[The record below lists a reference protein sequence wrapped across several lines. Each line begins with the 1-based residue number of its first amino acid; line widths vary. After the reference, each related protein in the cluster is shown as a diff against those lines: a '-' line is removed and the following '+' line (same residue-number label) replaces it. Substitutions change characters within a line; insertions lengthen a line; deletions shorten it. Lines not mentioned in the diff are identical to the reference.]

1 MKNHTWN
8 FGSIAAL
15 IVCAVAGVLIASGFI
30 PLPQFGSDGESQ
42 SRRNDSVA
50 IDRGVAQQQ
59 GSQQQQKSY
68 EDLKAQNVHNYGKA
82 AFFKVGTDV
91 YFVNYNSFESEY
103 SRMGI
108 YHFDFA
114 NDTVSEI
121 DADTISLENGK
132 IMISKNFA
140 FEHEELYGKKG
151 NFVGYAPKGSDITGF
166 AQEIGIPAD
175 KIIFQAI
182 GGKPTMVATVEG
194 EYSPRTKTIQFLGK
208 QTSVPVMNFSA
219 NQFEYKGKM
228 YPGTEFTHL
237 GYTSEGIEGD
247 YQGVYIN
254 FNPITKVLS
263 LSLSN
268 N

>member
-1 MKNHTWN
+1 MKNYTWN
-8 FGSIAAL
+8 LGSVAAL
-15 IVCAVAGVLIASGFI
+15 IVCAVAGILIASGFI
-30 PLPQFGSDGESQ
+30 PLPQFSSD
-42 SRRNDSVA
+42 NDSAA
-50 IDRGVAQQQ
+50 IDRGVV
-59 GSQQQQKSY
+59 QQQKSY
-68 EDLKAQNVHNYGKA
+68 ETLTAQNVHNYGKA
-82 AFFKVGTDV
+82 AFLKVGTDV
-91 YFVNYNSFESEY
+91 YFVNYNSFAAEY
-103 SRMGI
+103 NRMGI

-114 NDTVSEI
+114 NNTVKEIDVDTV
-121 DADTISLENGK
+121 SLENGK

-140 FEHEELYGKKG
+140 FEHEVLYDKNN
-151 NFVGYAPKGSDITGF
+151 NFLGYVPKGSDVVGF
-166 AQEIGIPAD
+166 SQEIGIPAD

-194 EYSPRTKTIQFLGK
+194 EYNPRTMNVQFLGR
-208 QTSVPVMNFSA
+208 QTSVPVMNQASG
-219 NQFEYKGKM
+219 QFEYKGRM

-263 LSLSN
+263 LNLSN